1 MAFGTRIINPIDT
14 RPGTAVGIN
23 LPFNGPTGFNSTF
36 TTRDAIKTNLINY
49 LLTNTGDRYDNPNF
63 GGDLRQYIFEQI
75 QQDTFDSITQDIQ
88 ARINTY
94 FPSITITDIEIAQAN
109 TETDFNTVIVTITY
123 DIVGTGNTDTLQI
136 GFS

>member
-1 MAFGTRIINPIDT
+1 MAFGIRTINPIDT
-14 RPGTAVGIN
+14 KPGTAVGVS

-49 LLTNTGDRYDNPNF
+49 FLTNVGDRYDNPNF
-63 GGDLRQYIFEQI
+63 GGNLRQYIFEQI
-75 QQDTFDSITQDIQ
+75 QQDTFDSITQDLQ
-88 ARINTY
+88 AKINTY
-94 FPSITITDIEIAQAN
+94 FPSITITNIEIQQAN
-109 TETDFNTVIVTITY
+109 TQTDLNTTIVTITY